1 MAKPLNG
8 TKKSGNQLLAE
19 LPPLSVVELELLKKM
34 KINWRIYAA
43 SAAFLLSS
51 SSLVFAQDQKM
62 FVIKANEVKAKVS
75 PTMWG
80 LFFED
85 INYGADGGLY
95 AELVLNRSFEL
106 DVPMMGWKEKK
117 DGKVEGS
124 YLMLNRGNV
133 NPANRRYIKLESST
147 GNYGIS
153 NVGFRGM
160 GIKKDRQ
167 YNFSILARQHEGS
180 STGIRV
186 ELVGDQGVIVG
197 SGMIQP
203 DSKEW
208 KRYTVSFI
216 AKDQVE
222 KARLDVLLDG
232 EGAVDLDMISLFPK
246 DTFKERKNGLRSDM
260 VQMLADMKPGFLRF
274 PGGCIVEGR
283 TLDERF
289 QWKKT
294 IGPLEDRQTIIN
306 RWNAEFKHRPTPD
319 YFQSFG
325 LGFYEYFQLCEDIGA
340 KPLPILNAG
349 MACQF
354 NTAEV
359 VPLDQLDPYIQDAL
373 DLIEFANGSATSEWG
388 KKRAEMGHP
397 APFNMTMIGIGNEN
411 WGPQYLERLAL
422 FTKALKDEYPD
433 IRIVNSSGT
442 DPKGERFDYLND
454 NLRARGADIIDE
466 HYYGNPGWFLE
477 NASRYDNYDRNGPK
491 VFAGEYAAQSVGI
504 ASPENKNSWIGAMSE
519 AAFMT
524 GLERNADVVEMASYG
539 PLFAN
544 AEAWQWTPD
553 LIWVDNLR
561 TYGTVN
567 YYVQKLFSLNKGTD
581 VVPVLSD
588 NQVVAGKDGYYASA
602 TIDRNT
608 NELILKVVNSSKM
621 TQECAFRVDG
631 APKLNSKAMLTVLS
645 STDLKAENT
654 FDKPDAVTPKTNQVA
669 VKNKVVKLTLNP
681 YSVNIMRVKM

>member
-1 MAKPLNG
+1 
-8 TKKSGNQLLAE
+8 
-19 LPPLSVVELELLKKM
+19 M
-34 KINWRIYAA
+34 KNHLRKFAA
-43 SAAFLLSS
+43 SAIFLFAASA
-51 SSLVFAQDQKM
+51 VVHAQDQKM

-85 INYGADGGLY
+85 INLGADGGLY

-106 DVPMMGWKEKK
+106 DIPMMGWKEMKGEK
-117 DGKVEGS
+117 ADGS
-124 YLMLNRGNV
+124 YLILNRGNV
-133 NPANRRYIKLESST
+133 NPANRRYIKLETST
-147 GNYGIS
+147 GDYGLS

-167 YNFSILARQHEGS
+167 YDFSILARQHEGS
-180 STGIRV
+180 SAGIRI
-186 ELVGDQGVIVG
+186 ELVGEKGAVIG
-197 SGMIQP
+197 SGKIQP

-216 AKDQVE
+216 AKDQVD

-232 EGAVDLDMISLFPK
+232 KGAMDLDMISLFPK
-246 DTFKERKNGLRSDM
+246 DTYKERKNGLRSDM

-289 QWKKT
+289 QWKKS
-294 IGPLEDRQTIIN
+294 IGPIENRQMVIN
-306 RWNAEFKHRPTPD
+306 RWNMEFKHRPTPD

-359 VPLDQLDPYIQDAL
+359 VPLEQLNPYIQDAL

-388 KKRAEMGHP
+388 KKRAEMGHA

-422 FTKALKDEYPD
+422 FTKAIKEKYPN
-433 IRIVNSSGT
+433 IKIVNSSGT
-442 DPKGERFDYLND
+442 DPKGDRFDYLNT
-454 NLRARGADIIDE
+454 NLRAKHADIIDE
-466 HYYGNPGWFLE
+466 HYYGTPQWFLE
-477 NASRYDNYDRNGPK
+477 NASRYDNYDRKGSK
-491 VFAGEYAAQSVGI
+491 VFAGEYAAQSDRI
-504 ASPENKNSWIGAMSE
+504 ASPENKNIWLCAMSE

-524 GLERNADVVEMASYG
+524 GLERNADVVEMASYA
-539 PLFAN
+539 PLFAHV
-544 AEAWQWTPD
+544 EGWQWTPD

-561 TYGTVN
+561 SYGTTN

-581 VVPVLSD
+581 VVSVLSD

-602 TIDRNT
+602 TIDKKT
-608 NELILKVVNSSKM
+608 NELILKVVNSSKKK
-621 TQECAFRVDG
+621 QDCEFKVEG
-631 APKLNSKAMLTVLS
+631 APKLNSKALLTVLS
-645 STDLKAENT
+645 SSDLKAENT
-654 FDKPDAVTPKTNQVA
+654 FNKPDVVSPVTSQVS
-669 VKNKVVKLTLNP
+669 VKNKIVKLTLNP
-681 YSVNIMRVKM
+681 YSVNIMRVKI